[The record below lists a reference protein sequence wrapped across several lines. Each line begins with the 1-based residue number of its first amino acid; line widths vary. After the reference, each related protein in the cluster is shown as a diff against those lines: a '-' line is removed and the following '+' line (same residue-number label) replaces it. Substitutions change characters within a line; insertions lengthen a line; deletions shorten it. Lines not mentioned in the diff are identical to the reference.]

1 MRRAGRGGAGV
12 RGALLALAVVTAPA
26 AAQTAPGGA
35 DVAAARRAI
44 DAGNRQYREAFLAMD
59 AQRLAQVYDV
69 RGARLGEGGQVLR
82 GREAIAADVG
92 ALVARV
98 GPVRVGIETA
108 EVWLMDD
115 TAYETGTW
123 SYTFTPNGKAEQ
135 RIGGR
140 YVTLWRR
147 QPDGGGKIWADIG
160 VPGT

>member
-1 MRRAGRGGAGV
+1 MSRAGRWSAGA
-12 RGALLALAVVTAPA
+12 RGAFLALAVVAAPV
-26 AAQTAPGGA
+26 AAQTGGA
-35 DVAAARRAI
+35 DLPAARRAI
-44 DAGNRQYREAFLAMD
+44 DAGNRQYRAAFLAMD
-59 AQRLAQVYDV
+59 AKRLAEVYDV
-69 RGARLGEGGQVLR
+69 HGARLGEGGQVLR

-92 ALVARV
+92 AFVARV

-123 SYTFTPNGKAEQ
+123 SYTFTPKGKSEE
-135 RIGGR
+135 RLGGR

-147 QPDGGGKIWADIG
+147 QSDGGWKIWADIG

>member
-1 MRRAGRGGAGV
+1 VSRSGRWGAA
-12 RGALLALAVVTAPA
+12 RGALLALAVVAAPV
-26 AAQTAPGGA
+26 AAQTARGGA
-35 DVAAARRAI
+35 AVAAARRAI

-59 AQRLAQVYDV
+59 AQRLAEVYDV
-69 RGARLGEGGQVLR
+69 RGARLGEGGQMLR

-123 SYTFTPNGKAEQ
+123 SYTFTPKGKAEQ

-147 QPDGGGKIWADIG
+147 QPDGGWKIWADIG

>member
-1 MRRAGRGGAGV
+1 VSRSGRWGAA
-12 RGALLALAVVTAPA
+12 RGALLALAVVAAPV
-26 AAQTAPGGA
+26 AAQTARGGA
-35 DVAAARRAI
+35 AVAAARRAI

-59 AQRLAQVYDV
+59 AQRLAEVYDV

-82 GREAIAADVG
+82 GREAISADVG

-123 SYTFTPNGKAEQ
+123 SYTFTPKGKSEQ

-147 QPDGGGKIWADIG
+147 QPDGGWKIWADIG